1 VSNSPIAAG
10 QHAELLTI
18 DTACHG
24 LGGATGAI
32 DRLAGG
38 GVLSSI
44 FHMNRLLHSRR
55 PHGARDQRLTLTR
68 GRSTGNSWETHL
80 NERFPLRDMFND
92 ALPAS
97 NENLLPEGGS
107 RVSTRWSVRSLGCSR
122 REAGASKVRVLP
134 TDFRYH

>member
-1 VSNSPIAAG
+1 VRRDIPRRSSWCWYEQRHLPLIEQALSGNSGASFDRNRVSNSPIAAG

-44 FHMNRLLHSRR
+44 FHMNRLLHSRDR
-55 PHGARDQRLTLTR
+55 IV
-68 GRSTGNSWETHL
+68 
-80 NERFPLRDMFND
+80 
-92 ALPAS
+92 PAI
-97 NENLLPEGGS
+97 N
-107 RVSTRWSVRSLGCSR
+107 
-122 REAGASKVRVLP
+122 VLP
-134 TDFRYH
+134 SRAANRPAILEKRI